1 LQLKS
6 RSRDDG
12 FLFWGVYLW
21 EMENNLATILSKLP
35 GFFRYVLLLA
45 IVMAISF
52 LFPNN
57 LKFKYDFQEGEAW
70 RYEDLIAPFDFA
82 IRKTDGEIAKE
93 KEALARDFSP
103 YYEMQLNLVKNQK
116 RVFGE
121 KFNEQLAIVQSSGQF
136 EDVVKQPEKYRNYG
150 RGVLDRIFDAGIIQL
165 RPEHSEKGKDFVIN
179 IIKGNTSYQQT
190 VENVYTVET
199 ASNLLSDSL
208 PYAPLKEPDFLFA
221 LLETAI
227 APNIFFSDTL
237 TQKFKGEL
245 LSSVSTSRGMV
256 RKGELIIPKGGYVA
270 KDVYP
275 KLLSFKYEFEKEVAS
290 KKKYAWVLV
299 GYFLLTTLIVLVFF
313 VYLRYFA
320 KEIFRQ
326 FHHLFFVFMWLVLFS
341 YLVYVV
347 EKTDV
352 LSAYMI
358 PFCIVPI
365 IIKNFFNARLA
376 LITHIVVVLIASFLS
391 SLGYEFTLMQV
402 LAGIV
407 VIVSDVDTRDW
418 SRFFYS
424 MLYLFASYAIAYLG
438 LALIEVGE
446 FSKIDWS
453 VYTWLFLNAFL
464 TLLAYPLV
472 PLLERLFGFTS
483 SITLMELSDMNKP
496 LLKELSLKAPGTL
509 QHSLQVANLAEAA
522 AMKIGAN
529 ELLVKVAALYHDVGK
544 TLKPKYFIENNPG
557 KSLHDD
563 IDAFES
569 AQIIIEHVTEGIKMA
584 KKAKLPKVLID
595 FIATHH
601 GTTRV
606 EYFYRNYLKDNPDAE
621 VDESKFRYPGPKPTT
636 KEQTIMMIA
645 DSIEAACKSL
655 KNPSDKELFAFID
668 KIVAGKIN
676 HGQLEESEISFKEL
690 EEIVQVFKNI
700 MKSVYHVR
708 IEYPE
713 EQQEK
718 EKDSEKSEAKK
729 KKEKATDKTEAKKNK
744 KT

>member
-1 LQLKS
+1 
-6 RSRDDG
+6 
-12 FLFWGVYLW
+12 
-21 EMENNLATILSKLP
+21 NNLATILSKLP

-45 IVMAISF
+45 IVVVISF

-70 RYEDLIAPFDFA
+70 KYDDLIAPFDFA
-82 IRKTDGEIAKE
+82 IRKTDAEITKE
-93 KEALARDFSP
+93 KEELGRDFTP
-103 YYEMQLNLVKNQK
+103 YYEMRLNLVRNQK
-116 RVFGE
+116 RQFSE
-121 KFNEQLAIVQSSGQF
+121 NFDQQLDLVKESGQF
-136 EDVVKQPEKYRNYG
+136 EDVVQAPDRYKNYG
-150 RGVLDRIFDAGIIQL
+150 LSLLDRLFDNGIIQL
-165 RPEHSEKGKDFVIN
+165 RPEHKDSGKDYVIN

-190 VENVYTVET
+190 IENIYTVET
-199 ASNLLSDSL
+199 ANNLLSDSL
-208 PYAPLKEPDFLFA
+208 PYAPLRESDFLFS
-221 LLETAI
+221 LLEMSI
-227 APNIFFSDTL
+227 APNIFYNDTL
-237 TQKFKGEL
+237 TQQFKEEL

-275 KLLSFKYEFEKEVAS
+275 KLLSFKYEFEKEVSS
-290 KKKYAWVLV
+290 KKKYIWVLV

-313 VYLRYFA
+313 IYLRYFA
-320 KEIFRQ
+320 KEIYGQ

-418 SRFFYS
+418 TRFFYS

-483 SITLMELSDMNKP
+483 SITLMELSDMNRP
-496 LLKELSLKAPGTL
+496 LLKELSLKAPGTM
-509 QHSLQVANLAEAA
+509 QHSLQVGNLAEAA

-544 TLKPKYFIENNPG
+544 TLKPEYFIENNPG

-584 KKAKLPKVLID
+584 KKAKLPQVIID

-606 EYFYRNYLKDNPDAE
+606 EYFYRNYLKDNPDGE
-621 VDESKFRYPGPKPTT
+621 VDEAKFRYPGPKPTS

-655 KNPSDKELFAFID
+655 KNPTDKELFSFID

-676 HGQLEESEISFKEL
+676 NGQLEESEISFKEL

-713 EQQEK
+713 EQKKKAEK
-718 EKDSEKSEAKK
+718 EKEAKK
-729 KKEKATDKTEAKKNK
+729 DKGDK
-744 KT
+744 

>member
-1 LQLKS
+1 MVE
-6 RSRDDG
+6 
-12 FLFWGVYLW
+12 FWSAVYLW
-21 EMENNLATILSKLP
+21 QMENNLATILSKLP
-35 GFFRYVLLLA
+35 GVFRYVLLLA
-45 IVMAISF
+45 IVIVISF

-70 RYEDLIAPFDFA
+70 RYEDLIAPFDYA
-82 IRKTDGEIAKE
+82 IRKTEAEIKNEREELE
-93 KEALARDFSP
+93 KDFSP
-103 YYEMQLNLVKNQK
+103 YYEVQVNLIKNQK
-116 RVFGE
+116 RDFE
-121 KFNEQLAIVQSSGQF
+121 QNFNRQLDLVKETGQF
-136 EDVVKQPEKYRNYG
+136 EDVVQNPQKYLNYG
-150 RGVLDRIFDAGIIQL
+150 YGLLDRMFDRGIIQL
-165 RPEHSEKGKDFVIN
+165 NGSHKDKGKDFVIN

-190 VENVYTVET
+190 IENIYSVAT
-199 ASNLLSDSL
+199 ANNLLSDSL
-208 PYAPLKEPDFLFA
+208 PFSPLGQPDFLFP
-221 LLETAI
+221 LLEMSI
-227 APNIFFSDTL
+227 APNLYYNDTL
-237 TQKFKGEL
+237 TQKFKQEL

-275 KLLSFKYEFEKEVAS
+275 KLVSFKYEFEKEVSS
-290 KKKYAWVLV
+290 KKKYVWVLA

-313 VYLRYFA
+313 LYLKYYA
-320 KEIFRQ
+320 KSIYAQ
-326 FHHLFFVFMWLVLFS
+326 FHHLFFILMWLVLFS

-347 EKTDV
+347 EKADV
-352 LSAYMI
+352 LSAFLI

-407 VIVSDVDTRDW
+407 VIVSNVDTRDW

-424 MLYLFASYAIAYLG
+424 MIYLFMSYAIAYLG
-438 LALIEVGE
+438 LALIEEGE
-446 FSKIDWS
+446 LTKIDWS
-453 VYTWLFLNAFL
+453 VYQWLFLNVFL
-464 TLLAYPLV
+464 TLLALPMV

-483 SITLMELSDMNKP
+483 SITLMELSDMNRP

-509 QHSLQVANLAEAA
+509 QHSLQVGNLAEAA
-522 AMKIGAN
+522 ALKIGAN
-529 ELLVKVAALYHDVGK
+529 DLLVKVGALYHDIGK
-544 TLKPKYFIENNPG
+544 TLKPKYFIENNQG
-557 KSLHDD
+557 KSLHDE
-563 IDAFES
+563 INAYES

-584 KKAKLPKVLID
+584 KKAKLPQVLID

-606 EYFYRNYLKDNPDAE
+606 EYFYRNHLKDHPDE
-621 VDESKFRYPGPKPTT
+621 EIDESKFRYPGPKPRT

-645 DSIEAACKSL
+645 DSVEAACKSM
-655 KNPSDKELFAFID
+655 KNPTEQELFAFID

-676 HGQLEESEISFKEL
+676 NGQLEESEISFKEL

-708 IEYPE
+708 IEYPDE
-713 EQQEK
+713 G
-718 EKDSEKSEAKK
+718 KK
-729 KKEKATDKTEAKKNK
+729 KGEE
-744 KT
+744 